1 MKGNATMRR
10 IMRPIYI
17 QVLLGVIIGA
27 TLGFVAPATATQMK
41 PLGDLFVSLVH
52 LLIAPLVF
60 CTVSLGVARV
70 SSLGHAGRIG
80 LTALLYFLIA
90 STFALLFGL
99 AVGLLVQPGAGLNI
113 DPSTLSMAGLD
124 RFRPK
129 EGAASGFIDMML
141 HMLPSNMVSPFVQ
154 GDVIQVVVLAVAFGA
169 VMARLG
175 ERAQPLAAFIASLTQ
190 VLFGLVGIVMRVAP
204 IGAFGAMAFT
214 IGRYGITTLVSLG
227 WLVGSMYVA
236 ALLFV
241 IAVLGP
247 VCAWCG
253 IGIFRLI
260 GYIKT
265 ELFIVLGTASSES
278 VFPQLT
284 EKLERLGCSKTVVGL
299 VLPTGYSFNL
309 DGGQIYLSLA
319 ALFIAQALGIHLS
332 FGQMATL
339 CGVMVITSKGSAGV
353 SGSAFIALAAS
364 LSATD
369 FLPVAGIALVLGV
382 DRFMSEARAL
392 TNVIGCTVAT
402 IVVAKLEGEFDV
414 ARAREILSYPRDAAA
429 LRPRPEQEA
438 ECDAA
443 VLRS

>member
-60 CTVSLGVARV
+60 CTVSMGVARV

-99 AVGLLVQPGAGLNI
+99 AIGLVVQPGAGLNI

-129 EGAASGFIDMML
+129 EGAANGFFDMVL
-141 HMLPSNMVSPFVQ
+141 HVLPSNIVSPFVQ

-175 ERAQPLAAFIASLTQ
+175 ERAQPLATFIASLTQ
-190 VLFGLVGIVMRVAP
+190 VLFGLVGIVMRAAP

-214 IGRYGITTLVSLG
+214 IGRYGITTLS
-227 WLVGSMYVA
+227 
-236 ALLFV
+236 
-241 IAVLGP
+241 
-247 VCAWCG
+247 
-253 IGIFRLI
+253 R
-260 GYIKT
+260 
-265 ELFIVLGTASSES
+265 
-278 VFPQLT
+278 
-284 EKLERLGCSKTVVGL
+284 
-299 VLPTGYSFNL
+299 
-309 DGGQIYLSLA
+309 
-319 ALFIAQALGIHLS
+319 
-332 FGQMATL
+332 
-339 CGVMVITSKGSAGV
+339 
-353 SGSAFIALAAS
+353 
-364 LSATD
+364 
-369 FLPVAGIALVLGV
+369 
-382 DRFMSEARAL
+382 
-392 TNVIGCTVAT
+392 
-402 IVVAKLEGEFDV
+402 
-414 ARAREILSYPRDAAA
+414 
-429 LRPRPEQEA
+429 
-438 ECDAA
+438 
-443 VLRS
+443 